1 MKPANASAMRSTSD
15 AVSVHRHI
23 RSPDE
28 LTLSLRPSQS
38 RMSWRPIGS
47 ACDPDVKRRGRAGRS
62 ASGLAKVVP
71 RAAATTVGGKFG
83 WERSGQ
89 GDFVK
94 VILPGKGWRS
104 GSAQLPTAASS
115 RPALLLSYRP
125 ITRNN
130 LPHNLK
136 QDWS

>member
-62 ASGLAKVVP
+62 ASGLAKIVP

-94 VILPGKGWRS
+94 LIKSLLTPRSAPTRIGMRWRLEKRLV
-104 GSAQLPTAASS
+104 AQAVA
-115 RPALLLSYRP
+115 
-125 ITRNN
+125 
-130 LPHNLK
+130 
-136 QDWS
+136 

>member
-47 ACDPDVKRRGRAGRS
+47 ACNPDVKRRGRAGRS

-94 VILPGKGWRS
+94 IGLLRLPGFQRQ
-104 GSAQLPTAASS
+104 AYTENVLL
-115 RPALLLSYRP
+115 ALWLL
-125 ITRNN
+125 
-130 LPHNLK
+130 
-136 QDWS
+136 